1 MYCST
6 CGARVPEGRTRCD
19 TCGAP
24 VSRPAGFGVPAV
36 VHAAPGIPLAAVT
49 CPRCGFQ
56 GPTVSYFSQGGHI
69 AALVLLAAMTSP
81 LMASG
86 GILYFLL
93 RHNHRSCARCGETL
107 GRGDMLALQSS
118 AAGGTPLSAMMAA
131 EGDLPEEVGGSRR
144 WTVGAWVLF
153 AFAAMMLMVG
163 VAAFEF
169 VPFLFGAMSAAG
181 GVGLLSAGRR
191 AREER
196 RGALLAALQQPVLR
210 LAGEQDGRLTVT
222 EVASALNWP
231 MRRAEKV
238 LNSLEDGLRV
248 CSDVTRE
255 GVIVY
260 EFREL
265 MHSGQKSLAAEEM
278 DLLLGSAPAPPRHEA
293 AQAHP
298 QPRAEAFP
306 AQPQPR
312 AEAAP
317 LPPLRMDATQL
328 QQPARA
334 ADATQLQPAPRADAT
349 QLQPPSR
356 PADATQLQ
364 SPRAADA
371 THLQPPSR
379 AADATQLQPPSRAA
393 DATQLQSPRALDA
406 TQLQPSSLGD
416 ATQAQPQP
424 LPQDGTLRL

>member
-36 VHAAPGIPLAAVT
+36 VHAAPGVPLAAVT

-131 EGDLPEEVGGSRR
+131 EGDLPEEVGGSRK
-144 WTVGAWVLF
+144 WTVGAWALF

-163 VAAFEF
+163 IAEFEF

-210 LAGEQDGRLTVT
+210 LAGEQGGRLTVT

-278 DLLLGSAPAPPRHEA
+278 DLLLSSAPAMPRHET
-293 AQAHP
+293 
-298 QPRAEAFP
+298 

-312 AEAAP
+312 AEA
-317 LPPLRMDATQL
+317 LPVQTQPQRAEAVPMQPPRVDATQL
-328 QQPARA
+328 QQPPRTADATQLHAPRAADATQMQPPPRA
-334 ADATQLQPAPRADAT
+334 ADATQLHAPRVADATLLQPPARSADAT
-349 QLQPPSR
+349 QLQP
-356 PADATQLQ
+356 Q
-364 SPRAADA
+364 
-371 THLQPPSR
+371 R
-379 AADATQLQPPSRAA
+379 AADATQ
-393 DATQLQSPRALDA
+393 
-406 TQLQPSSLGD
+406 
-416 ATQAQPQP
+416 AQPEP

>member
-1 MYCST
+1 M
-6 CGARVPEGRTRCD
+6 
-19 TCGAP
+19 
-24 VSRPAGFGVPAV
+24 SRPAGFGVPAV
-36 VHAAPGIPLAAVT
+36 VHASPGIPLAAVT

-131 EGDLPEEVGGSRR
+131 EGDLPEDGGGSRK
-144 WTVGAWVLF
+144 WSVGAWALF
-153 AFAAMMLMVG
+153 AFAAMMLMIG
-163 VAAFEF
+163 VAELEF
-169 VPFLFGAMSAAG
+169 VPFLFGALSAAG

-248 CSDVTRE
+248 SSDVTRE

-298 QPRAEAFP
+298 QPRAEAIPAHPQPRADAFP

-312 AEAAP
+312 AEAA
-317 LPPLRMDATQL
+317 
-328 QQPARA
+328 
-334 ADATQLQPAPRADAT
+334 
-349 QLQPPSR
+349 
-356 PADATQLQ
+356 
-364 SPRAADA
+364 
-371 THLQPPSR
+371 
-379 AADATQLQPPSRAA
+379 QLQPPSRAA
-393 DATQLQSPRALDA
+393 DATQLQSPFRAADATQLQSPSRAADATQLQPPRVPDATQLQSPRVDA
-406 TQLQPSSLGD
+406 TQLQPSSLSD

>member
-1 MYCST
+1 M
-6 CGARVPEGRTRCD
+6 
-19 TCGAP
+19 
-24 VSRPAGFGVPAV
+24 SRPAGFGVPAV
-36 VHAAPGIPLAAVT
+36 VHASPGVPLAAVT

-81 LMASG
+81 LFASG
-86 GILYFLL
+86 GILYFML

-107 GRGDMLALQSS
+107 GRGEMLALQSS

-131 EGDLPEEVGGSRR
+131 EGDLPEDGGGSRK
-144 WTVGAWVLF
+144 WTVGAWALF
-153 AFAAMMLMVG
+153 AFAAMMLMIG
-163 VAAFEF
+163 VAEFEF

-210 LAGEQDGRLTVT
+210 LAGEQGGRLTVT

-278 DLLLGSAPAPPRHEA
+278 DLLLSSAPARPRHEA

-298 QPRAEAFP
+298 QPRVEATQ
-306 AQPQPR
+306 AHPQPR

-317 LPPLRMDATQL
+317 LPPPRV
-328 QQPARA
+328 
-334 ADATQLQPAPRADAT
+334 DATQLQPAPRTADATQLQPQRAADATQLQQPLRTADAT
-349 QLQPPSR
+349 QLQPP
-356 PADATQLQ
+356 
-364 SPRAADA
+364 
-371 THLQPPSR
+371 
-379 AADATQLQPPSRAA
+379 
-393 DATQLQSPRALDA
+393 
-406 TQLQPSSLGD
+406 SLGD